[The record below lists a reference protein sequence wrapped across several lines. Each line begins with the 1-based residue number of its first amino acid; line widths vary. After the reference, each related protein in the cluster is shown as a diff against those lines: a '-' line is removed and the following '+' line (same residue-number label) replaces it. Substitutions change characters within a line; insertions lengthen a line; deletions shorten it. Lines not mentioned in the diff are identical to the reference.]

1 MLFFWWAHLDIWKKR
16 EPGWHYRC
24 PVHLFCVFGID
35 KVNPYLEHEVCA
47 TTHLWPLRLDGCQ
60 MAWHRSQIALNKVT
74 VSKLLQLGAPIEWR
88 KTYWKYKVQHS
99 VRRDVGWKK
108 VPQIKNVGQ
117 FNFISSNPISRS
129 GSNINYGSTHS
140 MRLLN
145 PNIEIPPILS
155 NDKSMKQHFQMIF
168 Q

>member
-1 MLFFWWAHLDIWKKR
+1 MLFFWWAHLDIWKKKESLAGITGAQYTCFVYLVLIKLIR
-16 EPGWHYRC
+16 TWNTK
-24 PVHLFCVFGID
+24 CVLLIISGPFDLMVAKWLGT
-35 KVNPYLEHEVCA
+35 EA
-47 TTHLWPLRLDGCQ
+47 RLL
-60 MAWHRSQIALNKVT
+60 STKVT

-129 GSNINYGSTHS
+129 GSNINCGSTHS
-140 MRLLN
+140 MQLLN
-145 PNIEIPPILS
+145 PNIEIPP
-155 NDKSMKQHFQMIF
+155 NYFKR
-168 Q
+168 